1 MKPFQPSV
9 TFHIDTCHLICATN
23 QMTGFYIK
31 CNNGLKWVNV
41 LNLLK
46 VKKKNTG
53 TNSVYIVVFAV
64 AFLFFMLNNTFSKL
78 L

>member
-1 MKPFQPSV
+1 
-9 TFHIDTCHLICATN
+9 
-23 QMTGFYIK
+23 MTGFYIK

-53 TNSVYIVVFAV
+53 TNSVDVVVFAV
-64 AFLFFMLNNTFSKL
+64 AFLFLMLNNTFSKSL
-78 L
+78 